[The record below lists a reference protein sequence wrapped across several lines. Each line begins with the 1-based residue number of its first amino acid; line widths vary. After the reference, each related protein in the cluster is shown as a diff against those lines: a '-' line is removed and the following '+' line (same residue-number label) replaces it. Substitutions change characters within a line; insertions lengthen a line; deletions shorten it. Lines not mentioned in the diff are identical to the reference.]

1 MKRRSRAFGRRKQ
14 KFRRVVKI
22 GILLCAVASFLIFVS
37 MKLRPLMQDVTGS
50 IAKQMMVSSMH
61 QVVLDELNEKHYQY
75 EDFVNVQRDSD
86 GGILAIS
93 LDMVNVNKLKSE
105 IALTIQ
111 QSLGESKKKTGVPVG
126 TLTGLDLLRGHG
138 PKIPLRISALG
149 NITVDLKSAFDSAG
163 INQTRHRIYLEIT
176 ADVYAYMTG
185 VSSTATA
192 TTSVPVAETVI
203 VGEVPQMYANMTPGN
218 GLETARSGT
227 QTQEETT

>member
-61 QVVLDELNEKHYQY
+61 QVVLDELNDKHYQY

-105 IALTIQ
+105 IAL
-111 QSLGESKKKTGVPVG
+111 LA
-126 TLTGLDLLRGHG
+126 LL
-138 PKIPLRISALG
+138 
-149 NITVDLKSAFDSAG
+149 
-163 INQTRHRIYLEIT
+163 
-176 ADVYAYMTG
+176 
-185 VSSTATA
+185 
-192 TTSVPVAETVI
+192 
-203 VGEVPQMYANMTPGN
+203 
-218 GLETARSGT
+218 
-227 QTQEETT
+227 